1 MRIVQI
7 IDSLE
12 VGGAEKMSVN
22 YANALSDKIE
32 FSGLISTRREGYLK
46 ELIDKKV
53 NYLFLNRKKR
63 FDIEAVLRLKEYC
76 VANKVE
82 FVQSHSSSYFIAFM
96 LKLIY
101 PKIKV
106 IWHDHNGLS
115 EFLGKRRTYAVKF
128 ASILFKGIIAV
139 NYQLKNWA
147 ERELFCKNVT
157 YLPNFTKFDEDIEN
171 ETNLNGIEG
180 KRILCLANLRHQ
192 KNHFLLLEIAEKFKE
207 NYPDWSFHLVGK
219 CFEDQYSKDVREM
232 HFKKNLQ
239 ETVFIYGTRKDTE
252 NIIRQSDIAILTSNS
267 EGLPVALL
275 EYGICKK
282 PVVSTSVGEIPLI
295 IENGVNG
302 FTVPVN
308 DGAAFFNVLEELI
321 KDKELRRKLGEN
333 LNKTI
338 NENNS
343 EQAIVKKYLIWLKSI

>member
-1 MRIVQI
+1 MRIIQI

-22 YANALSDKIE
+22 YANALSEKIE
-32 FSGLISTRREGYLK
+32 FSGLVSTRKEGYLK

-53 NYLFLNRKKR
+53 SYLFLNRKKR
-63 FDIEAVLRLKEYC
+63 FDIEAVVRLKEYC
-76 VANKVE
+76 VFNNVE

-101 PKIKV
+101 PKIKI

-115 EFLGKRRTYAVKF
+115 EFLGKRNTYAVKM
-128 ASILFKGIIAV
+128 ASFLFRGVIAV

-147 ERELFCKNVT
+147 ERDLFCKNVT
-157 YLPNFTKFDEDIEN
+157 YLPNFTKFDK
-171 ETNLNGIEG
+171 GIEHETVLKGISG

-192 KNHFLLLEIAEKFKE
+192 KNHFLLLEIAEKFKS
-207 NYPDWSFHLVGK
+207 NYPDWTFHLVGK

-232 HFKKNLQ
+232 HVQKNLQ

-252 NIIRQSDIAILTSNS
+252 NIINQSDIAILTSNS

-275 EYGICKK
+275 EYGLCKK

-295 IENGVNG
+295 IKNDENG

-308 DGAAFFNVLEELI
+308 DVKSFYNVLEKLI
-321 KDKELRRKLGEN
+321 NDKGLREKLGAN
-333 LNKTI
+333 LNVTI

-343 EQAIVKKYLIWLKSI
+343 EEAIINRYITWLKTI

>member
-1 MRIVQI
+1 MRIIQI

-22 YANALSDKIE
+22 YANALVDKVS
-32 FSGLISTRREGYLK
+32 FSGLIATRREGYLK

-53 NYLFLNRKKR
+53 NYLFLDRKKR

-101 PKIKV
+101 PKIKI

-115 EFLGKRRTYAVKF
+115 EFLGKRNTYAVKM
-128 ASILFKGIIAV
+128 ASILFKGVIAV

-147 ERELFCKNVT
+147 ERDLFCKNVT
-157 YLPNFTKFDEDIEN
+157 YLPNFTKFDEEIIH
-171 ETNLNGIEG
+171 ETSLSGIPG

-192 KNHFLLLEIAEKFKE
+192 KNHFLLLEIADEFKE
-207 NYPDWSFHLVGK
+207 KYPEWTFHLVGK

-232 HFKKNLQ
+232 YVQKNLQ

-252 NIIRQSDIAILTSNS
+252 NIINQSDIAILTSNS

-275 EYGICKK
+275 EYGLCKK

-295 IENGVNG
+295 IKNGVNG

-308 DGAAFFNVLEELI
+308 DKDGFFNILEKLVN
-321 KDKELRRKLGEN
+321 DKIFRDKLGEN

-343 EQAIVKKYLIWLKSI
+343 EEAIVNRFITWLKSI

>member
-1 MRIVQI
+1 MRIIQI

-22 YANALSDKIE
+22 YANALVDKVS
-32 FSGLISTRREGYLK
+32 FSGLIATRREGYLK

-53 NYLFLNRKKR
+53 NYLFLDRKKR

-76 VANKVE
+76 VTNKVE

-101 PKIKV
+101 PKIKI

-115 EFLGKRRTYAVKF
+115 EFLGKRNTYAVKM
-128 ASILFKGIIAV
+128 ASILFKGVIAV

-147 ERELFCKNVT
+147 ERDLFCKNVT
-157 YLPNFTKFDEDIEN
+157 YLPNFTKFDQDIVH
-171 ETNLNGIEG
+171 ETNLSGIPG

-192 KNHFLLLEIAEKFKE
+192 KNHFLLLEIAEKFKST
-207 NYPDWSFHLVGK
+207 YPDWTFHLVGK

-232 HFKKNLQ
+232 HIQKNLQ

-252 NIIRQSDIAILTSNS
+252 NIINQSDIAILTSNS

-275 EYGICKK
+275 EYGLCKK

-308 DGAAFFNVLEELI
+308 DKDSFFNILEKLVN
-321 KDKELRRKLGEN
+321 DKIFRDKLGEN

-343 EQAIVKKYLIWLKSI
+343 EEAIVNRYISWLKTI